1 MKKLLFLLL
10 LIFLSFSSC
19 KSTKHAKSA
28 TPRASKIIID
38 PNSNGDLFA
47 NKNIPSNIND
57 IKINSASINLTGSK
71 AFSIVEYAKQF
82 KGVRYKFGGATK
94 AGMDCSGLVF
104 ESFRSH
110 NIILPRISRDM
121 AKNGEKITLNKAEIG
136 DLVFFK
142 TGSRRNEIN
151 HVGLVVSTDN
161 RGNIEFIHSSTSAG
175 VIVSSITEAY
185 WDKSF
190 VEARRIL

>member
-1 MKKLLFLLL
+1 MKRLLFLLL
-10 LIFLSFSSC
+10 IIFLSFSSC
-19 KSTKHAKSA
+19 KSAKQANS
-28 TPRASKIIID
+28 PVSKASKIVIEPRSEGIVMD
-38 PNSNGDLFA
+38 KD
-47 NKNIPSNIND
+47 IPSKDITIHPVHTNIEN
-57 IKINSASINLTGSK
+57 SK
-71 AFSIVEYAKQF
+71 AYSIVEYAKQF

-94 AGMDCSGLVF
+94 SGMDCSGLVF

-110 NIILPRISRDM
+110 DIILPRISRDM
-121 AKNGEKITLNKAEIG
+121 AKNGKKINLAHVEIG

-161 RGNIEFIHSSTSAG
+161 NGNVEFIHSSTTAG

-185 WDKSF
+185 WDKTF

>member
-1 MKKLLFLLL
+1 MKKLLLLL
-10 LIFLSFSSC
+10 LVMFFGLSSC
-19 KSTKHAKSA
+19 KSTKQNKKQTTKTA
-28 TPRASKIIID
+28 RIIID
-38 PNSNGDLFA
+38 SRSPEIGSDR
-47 NKNIPSNIND
+47 NIPAKDINV
-57 IKINSASINLTGSK
+57 NAASSNLTHSK
-71 AFSIVEYAKQF
+71 ASSIVEYAKQF

-94 AGMDCSGLVF
+94 SGMDCSGLVF

-121 AKNGEKITLNKAEIG
+121 AKNGEKINVNHVEIG

-151 HVGLVVSTDN
+151 HVGLVVSTDGN
-161 RGNIEFIHSSTSAG
+161 GNIEFIHSSTSSG
-175 VIVSSITEAY
+175 VIVSSIREAY
-185 WDKSF
+185 WDKAF

>member
-1 MKKLLFLLL
+1 MKKLLFY
-10 LIFLSFSSC
+10 IVIVFFSFSSC
-19 KSTKHAKSA
+19 KSAKQA
-28 TPRASKIIID
+28 KIETPRASKIIIGTN
-38 PNSNGDLFA
+38 PNEGLLTDKTL
-47 NKNIPSNIND
+47 PTRDIN
-57 IKINSASINLTGSK
+57 INSAAPDLATSK

-94 AGMDCSGLVF
+94 SGMDCSGLVF

-121 AKNGEKITLNKAEIG
+121 AKNGEKINLQQVEIG

-151 HVGLVVSTDN
+151 HVGLVVSAGIN
-161 RGNIEFIHSSTSAG
+161 GNIEFIHSSTSAG
-175 VIVSSITEAY
+175 VIVSSIAEAY

>member
-1 MKKLLFLLL
+1 MKRILFLLL
-10 LIFLSFSSC
+10 IIFFSFSSC
-19 KSTKHAKSA
+19 KSAKKS
-28 TPRASKIIID
+28 TASKTTKVIIE
-38 PNSNGDLFA
+38 PRSNEGMA
-47 NKNIPSNIND
+47 KNKTIPAKD
-57 IKINSASINLTGSK
+57 ITINSASTNIENSK
-71 AFSIVEYAKQF
+71 AYSIVEYAKQF

-94 AGMDCSGLVF
+94 SGMDCSGLVF

-121 AKNGEKITLNKAEIG
+121 AKNGQKINLNRVEIG

-161 RGNIEFIHSSTSAG
+161 NGNIEFIHSSTSAG
-175 VIVSSITEAY
+175 VIVSSITETY
-185 WDKSF
+185 WDKAF
-190 VEARRIL
+190 VEARRVL